1 VRSGTSRLGNAP
13 HLKSMKKDITTAEL
27 KKLARKHNGLLR
39 PETVVNAARP
49 VSSPL
54 HSRFE
59 WDDSV
64 AGENYRMWQARCLIN
79 VAVETMA
86 ETGESFDVF
95 VSLKSDRRKGG
106 YRIVTDVMSD
116 AQMRQ
121 QMLKDALEEL
131 EIFRDKYQRLKQ
143 LSGVFESISRLR
155 VPKSRQARSGRE
167 LRVTA

>member
-1 VRSGTSRLGNAP
+1 
-13 HLKSMKKDITTAEL
+13 MKKDIATAEL

-64 AGENYRMWQARCLIN
+64 AGQSYRLWQARQLIS
-79 VAVETMA
+79 VCVETMA

-116 AQMRQ
+116 TQMRQ

-131 EIFRDKYQRLKQ
+131 EIFRDKYQKLKQ
-143 LSGVFESISRLR
+143 LTGVFESISRLR
-155 VPKSRQARSGRE
+155 VPKSRQERQGRAMQALAR
-167 LRVTA
+167 